1 MAIGSDEAEGKMKQ
15 TLERLH
21 DELKKIRTGRASAS
35 MLDGVSV
42 AAYGQEMPLK
52 HAANIVALD
61 GQMLQVSPFD
71 PNNLEAISTA
81 ISESN
86 LGLNPSDDGH
96 VVRVPIP
103 PLTEE
108 RRAELAKSLSEKA
121 EEARVALRN
130 VRHDALKGA
139 KQQQQEGE
147 ISEDDYHRTEKALN
161 ELIDK
166 HNSEIEQALETKQSE
181 IMKV

>member
-1 MAIGSDEAEGKMKQ
+1 MAIDTNEADGKMKQ

-21 DELKKIRTGRASAS
+21 NELKKIRTGRASAS

-108 RRAELAKSLSEKA
+108 RREELAKSLSEKA